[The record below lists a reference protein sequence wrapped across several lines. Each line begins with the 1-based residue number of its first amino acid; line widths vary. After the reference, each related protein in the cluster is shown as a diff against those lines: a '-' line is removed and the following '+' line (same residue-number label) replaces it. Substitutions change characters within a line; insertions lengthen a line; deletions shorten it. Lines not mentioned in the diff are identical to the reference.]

1 MKFLYYLIL
10 IISLGTTGCAVQTNQ
25 GMTMGQL
32 NNAVGLS
39 GNGNLVLVNR
49 VGDYEIY
56 QSSAVLDW
64 KRQIAQGNAIAKS
77 ILTPEKNVYYV
88 LKGGALQQEVVGDAN
103 LNSFVAKLQPNTQSA
118 AQQNSSNPTQP
129 GGKSYMC
136 QKEASLFTFNG
147 VAQEVGPGKAAS
159 WTPSTKNDKNRVRIE
174 VKGKDRFSIT
184 DFAGATSTAT
194 YQTKGVTTLTAPFNL
209 NLQNQA
215 KLDNIDKPSAASYYL
230 PQNYAA
236 LNTFGFY
243 QAPNS
248 SSQAGIGVYIRGTCR
263 PE

>member
-1 MKFLYYLIL
+1 MRVTFYSIL
-10 IISLGTTGCAVQTNQ
+10 AISFILAGCAVQTNQ
-25 GMTMGQL
+25 GMTMSQL

-39 GNGNLVLVNR
+39 GNGNLVLINK

-56 QSSAVLDW
+56 QSSAVLNW
-64 KRQIAQGNAIAKS
+64 KSQIAQGNQIAKS
-77 ILTPEKNVYYV
+77 ILTPEKNVYYII
-88 LKGGALQQEVVGDAN
+88 KGGALQQEIVGDAN
-103 LNSFVAKLQPNTQSA
+103 LNSFVSKLQPSIQSA
-118 AQQNSSNPTQP
+118 AQQNSSNRTQP

-147 VAQEVGPGKAAS
+147 VAQEVEPGKPAS
-159 WTPSTKNDKNRVRIE
+159 WMPSTKNDKNRVRIE
-174 VKGKDRFSIT
+174 TKGKDRFTIT

-194 YQTKGVTTLTAPFNL
+194 YQTKGVVTLSGPFNL

-215 KLDNIDKPSAASYYL
+215 KLDNVDKPAAASYYL

-236 LNTFGFY
+236 LNTFSFY
-243 QAPNS
+243 QAPNG
-248 SSQAGIGVYIRGTCR
+248 SSQSGIGVYIRGTCR